1 MKRPELTSDELDWEK
16 FKEKGKELGYIDL
29 DDYIKKYN
37 DRTQYMIA
45 FYKDGG
51 IEIDDYIVIYVAS
64 YDKMLLVLK
73 GFE

>member
-1 MKRPELTSDELDWEK
+1 MTWEE

-45 FYKDGG
+45 FYKNGEV
-51 IEIDDYIVIYVAS
+51 EINDFVVVVINDYN
-64 YDKMLLVLK
+64 KMVLMMQAL
-73 GFE
+73 E